1 MAARRTSDTRAEG
14 FEATYTRAV
23 PIVLMMARGELAEP
37 VPEPH
42 LVEGVDAAGL
52 QPIAA
57 EGALKAG
64 VALQQRDL
72 HPAPG

>member
-1 MAARRTSDTRAEG
+1 
-14 FEATYTRAV
+14 
-23 PIVLMMARGELAEP
+23 MMAWESWRSRFPSPIWSKAF
-37 VPEPH
+37 
-42 LVEGVDAAGL
+42 DAAGL

-72 HPAPG
+72 HPAAG